1 MQQEKIVS
9 GANVPWYNED
19 QLKADVDANYG
30 RKFRKCAISLMDTI
44 ADPDI
49 RFDEKGICNYYYDY
63 KKAEQTSVLHGE
75 AARSAQQ
82 KLIQSIKDAQG
93 KSKYDCILGLSGG
106 VDSSYLAYYAKS
118 IGLNPLLV
126 HFDYGWNSELAVN
139 NIENIVNKVGLDL
152 YTYVMDWEEFRDLQ
166 RSYFKASVL
175 DLDVPADHMIFGALY
190 KVANE
195 QDIKFILSGKNVVT
209 EAVLP
214 KAWNY
219 RKFDLV
225 NLRNI
230 HKAYGEKP
238 LSKLPALGAWHFS
251 YYTSIK
257 NIKTVELL
265 NLVDYNKPRAK
276 KFLIEELGWKDYGG
290 KHYES
295 VFTRFYQGYILPR
308 KFNIDKR
315 KAHLSNLVFSEQITL
330 EQAVEEISQPM
341 YPIELMKQDKE
352 FVAKKLG
359 FTFEEFEGLLNLP
372 NRKHESFGTDEKST
386 ARIAW
391 MVDKFKGPFQLIKKV
406 LHR

>member
-1 MQQEKIVS
+1 MQQEKLVK
-9 GANVPWYNED
+9 ATVPWYDEEK
-19 QLKADVDANYG
+19 LKNDLSVNFG
-30 RKFRKCAISLMDTI
+30 REYQRCSLSLMDTI

-63 KKAEQTSVLHGE
+63 KKAEATFVLHGASAE
-75 AARSAQQ
+75 AAVL
-82 KLIQSIKDAQG
+82 KTVNEIKAAAG

-106 VDSSYLAYYAKS
+106 VDSSYLAWYAKS
-118 IGLNPLLV
+118 VGLNPLLV

-195 QDIKFILSGKNVVT
+195 QNIKFILSGKNVVT

-225 NLRNI
+225 NLKNI
-230 HKAYGEKP
+230 HKAYGTKP
-238 LSKLPALGAWHFS
+238 LLKLPALGAWHFS

-257 NIKTVELL
+257 NIRTVELL
-265 NLVDYNKPRAK
+265 NFVDYDKSTAK
-276 KFLIEELGWKDYGG
+276 KFLMEELGWKDYGG

-308 KFNIDKR
+308 KFHIDKR
-315 KAHLSNLVFSEQITL
+315 KAHLSNLIFSGQITL
-330 EQAVEEISQPM
+330 GQAHEEIAQPM

-359 FTFEEFEGLLNLP
+359 FTETEFEEVLSLP
-372 NRKHESFGTDEKST
+372 NRTHESFGTDEKVT
-386 ARIAW
+386 RKIAGL
-391 MVDKFKGPFQLIKKV
+391 VNSFKAPFQIIKKFI
-406 LHR
+406 H